1 MGCWERTHVRQV
13 VVKHCLCP
21 GHHELAFLC
30 AEFEIM
36 ERASG
41 ENGHPVVCIIV
52 ILLTFPVS
60 QLLS

>member
-13 VVKHCLCP
+13 GVKHCLC
-21 GHHELAFLC
+21 HELAFLC
-30 AEFEIM
+30 FEFEIM

-41 ENGHPVVCIIV
+41 ENGHPVVCLIV

>member
-52 ILLTFPVS
+52 IINS
-60 QLLS
+60 K